1 MPFSIDPIGELP
13 KTMHQ
18 LRTSKHF
25 KFFVHLRMFP
35 MPLDARRSTLNK
47 QNFALTESPSWSKQN
62 PLKKN
67 LEFMKHPSPIGIYVW
82 DIY

>member
-67 LEFMKHPSPIGIYVW
+67 TWNL
-82 DIY
+82 